1 MTDQQFTRITNV
13 MLSNIRKATPYDTGN
28 LAMFATRSE
37 PLAHGAFRIYV
48 NTVGDHSPEST
59 DGIAPYFVKVN
70 YDAYIELESGRTVR
84 NKNFQYWDNA
94 VKKEV
99 ERIAKELGGVISVV

>member
-1 MTDQQFTRITNV
+1 MTDQQFTRIVNV

-48 NTVGDHSPEST
+48 NTVGDHAPEST
-59 DGIAPYFVKVN
+59 DGIAPYFAKVN
-70 YDAYIELESGRTVR
+70 YDAFIELEDGRSVR
-84 NKNFQYWDNA
+84 NKNFHYWDKA
-94 VKKEV
+94 IKKEID
-99 ERIAKELGGVISVV
+99 RMATELGGVISFV

>member
-37 PLAHGAFRIYV
+37 PLAHGSFRIYV

-59 DGIAPYFVKVN
+59 DGIAPYFKYVN
-70 YDAYIELESGRTVR
+70 YRPFFHSESGASR
-84 NKNFQYWDNA
+84 KNPNYEYWDKA